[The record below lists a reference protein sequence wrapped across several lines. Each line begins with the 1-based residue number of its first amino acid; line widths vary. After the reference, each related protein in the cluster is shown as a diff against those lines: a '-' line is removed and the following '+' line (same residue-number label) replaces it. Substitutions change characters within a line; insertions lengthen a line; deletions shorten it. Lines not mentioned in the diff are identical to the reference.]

1 MYTNFKIAWRN
12 LWRNRRRTSIAISSI
27 LFGVLFS
34 AIMSSMQ
41 EGSYTNMVD
50 IAVKFYSGSIQIHK
64 KGYWENQ
71 KINNTFESSPEIIA
85 ALENEKNISFYT
97 PRLESY
103 ALASSEEITKGALVL
118 GIDPEKEDKVTNV
131 KAKMKTGNYLKQDD
145 DGVLI
150 AEGLADYLKLKLND
164 TLVMIGQGYHG
175 VSAAGKYP
183 IRGIIKHPNPE
194 FNRLLIL
201 MEISNC
207 QNFYSAENLLASYV
221 VMLDDYR
228 NMTEIQN
235 NLKAAI
241 NDNHEVMTWEEMQP
255 VLVQQIE
262 SDRGTAVVFKII
274 LYLVIGFGILGT
286 IMMMMSERKREL
298 GVIVA
303 VGMQKLKLMRILF
316 IETMLIG
323 LVGVI
328 AGIIVSFPITYY
340 LYLNPI
346 PLTGQTAEVMINYGF
361 EPVMKFAIDPKVFYN
376 QALAVFAITIVISIY
391 PIYNISKLRVIEALR
406 G

>member
-1 MYTNFKIAWRN
+1 
-12 LWRNRRRTSIAISSI
+12 
-27 LFGVLFS
+27 
-34 AIMSSMQ
+34 
-41 EGSYTNMVD
+41 
-50 IAVKFYSGSIQIHK
+50 
-64 KGYWENQ
+64 
-71 KINNTFESSPEIIA
+71 
-85 ALENEKNISFYT
+85 
-97 PRLESY
+97 
-103 ALASSEEITKGALVL
+103 
-118 GIDPEKEDKVTNV
+118 
-131 KAKMKTGNYLKQDD
+131 
-145 DGVLI
+145 
-150 AEGLADYLKLKLND
+150 
-164 TLVMIGQGYHG
+164 
-175 VSAAGKYP
+175 
-183 IRGIIKHPNPE
+183 
-194 FNRLLIL
+194 